1 MTYEPTIGLEIH
13 AELKTKT
20 KMFCSSLNDP
30 NETHPNLNICPVC
43 MGHPGT
49 LPTINRDA
57 IEKIITV
64 GLALKGEIATVSQ
77 FDRKNYFYPDLPKGY
92 QISQYKHPFVKDA
105 ELEIAPSTGEA
116 RRIHVERIH
125 LEEDTGRLIHDRT
138 RNVSIVDF
146 NRAGIP
152 LMELVTKPELHSA
165 EETRL
170 FAENLQMILQ
180 YLGASDANM
189 EKGEMRIEA
198 NLSLSPTGS
207 ITLGT
212 KVELK
217 NINSFRFVE
226 QAIAYEIERQTKLL
240 EGEEKVIQETR
251 GWDEERSVTVSQRL
265 KEESQDY
272 RYFPEPDLPP
282 LRLDPAWVEE
292 LRSKLPELPQ
302 AKLRRFEE
310 EYRIEGKLAKSII
323 REKTIAGFFEA
334 AISELKEWLR
344 STGREPND
352 PQPLKLAANYLTTDL
367 ARLLS
372 DTGKTIQQ
380 SKISPEDFAELITY
394 IYEEKI
400 SSRTAKDVLLV
411 MVSTGEDPSSIID
424 ARKLWQIS
432 EGDEL
437 GNAADRVIAAN
448 PKAVADF
455 QSGKIST
462 LQFLVG
468 QVMKEMRGANPEA
481 VRKILEARLNFPE
494 KT

>member
-1 MTYEPTIGLEIH
+1 MTYQPTIGLEIH

-20 KMFCSSLNDP
+20 KMFCSSPNDP
-30 NETHPNLNICPVC
+30 NEKRPNLNICPIC

-49 LPTINRDA
+49 LPTINREA
-57 IEKIITV
+57 LEKIITV

-105 ELEIAPSTGEA
+105 ELEISPSTGET

-138 RNVSIVDF
+138 RKVSIVDF

-170 FAENLQMILQ
+170 FAENLQIILQ

-198 NLSLSPTGS
+198 NLSLSPTGAT
-207 ITLGT
+207 TLGT

-226 QAIAYEIERQTKLL
+226 QAIAYEIVRQTKLL
-240 EGEEKVIQETR
+240 ENGEKVIQETR
-251 GWDEERSVTVSQRL
+251 GWDEEHSVTVSQRL

-282 LRLDPAWVEE
+282 LRIDPAWVEE

-310 EYRIEGKLAKSII
+310 EYRIESKLAKSIV
-323 REKTIAGFFEA
+323 REKALAGFFEA
-334 AISELKEWLR
+334 TISELQEWLQ
-344 STGREPND
+344 STGHEPND

-367 ARLLS
+367 TRLLS
-372 DTGKTIQQ
+372 DAGKTIQQ
-380 SKISPEDFAELITY
+380 SKINPEDFAELITY

-400 SSRTAKDVLLV
+400 SSRTAKDVLSA
-411 MVSTGEDPSSIID
+411 MASTGEDPSSIID
-424 ARKLWQIS
+424 ARKLWQVS
-432 EGDEL
+432 EENEL
-437 GNAADRVIAAN
+437 GSATDRVIAAN

-455 QSGKIST
+455 RSGKGAT

-468 QVMKEMRGANPEA
+468 QVMKEMRGANPES
-481 VRKILEARLNFPE
+481 VRKIIEE
-494 KT
+494 KLSKNL